1 MSGAASGQVVSVG
14 EHPAAP
20 QGTIGAVWA
29 AGHGVG
35 GGQLSAGLTAGL
47 ATTLWGMAMVA
58 VLIADR
64 PPPLRR
70 VRINIY
76 PALVTG
82 GSITSLAL
90 VLALVTRA
98 RHGRRGRG
106 SVLDGGTGLE
116 QIGAV
121 SHLRTLTAR
130 AITRAVVETATALWA
145 AIRVLAHRDRGIVSV
160 GEKARTLVKL
170 T

>member
-1 MSGAASGQVVSVG
+1 VLSTVLAGWPGPTLGEVVGVMSGAASDQVVSVG

-76 PALVTG
+76 QALVTG

-90 VLALVTRA
+90 VLASVTRA

-106 SVLDGGTGLE
+106 SFSTAAQGL
-116 QIGAV
+116 
-121 SHLRTLTAR
+121 SK
-130 AITRAVVETATALWA
+130 
-145 AIRVLAHRDRGIVSV
+145 SV
-160 GEKARTLVKL
+160 P
-170 T
+170 